1 MVLRFVVLV
10 LVSAVLGAAALFSG
24 APTVAHACSCSD
36 CDVLRD
42 YDTIVGGRVVSWSLP
57 EGVAAPGSYSVVNLE
72 FRTTQVFK
80 GDAADSLVLVD
91 TGSYFANG
99 GVVSW
104 SGPGGGACG
113 TLDADPTGAYFVAGL
128 RPMPDGRFSI
138 ARFAVVFMGPE
149 PEGEWY
155 HRAIAR
161 LSVLGPP
168 RPPAAGNSGPVGH
181 ADARI
186 DPVLLGGLFAGGGL
200 LLIFV
205 VVLIGPR
212 RDDR

>member
-1 MVLRFVVLV
+1 MLRLVMVAF
-10 LVSAVLGAAALFSG
+10 VSAVMAVAALFTG
-24 APTVAHACSCSD
+24 APEAAHACSCPDS
-36 CDVLRD
+36 DVLRD

-99 GVVSW
+99 STNYWMGS
-104 SGPGGGACG
+104 GGACG
-113 TLDADPTGAYFVAGL
+113 TLHGDPTGAYFIAGL
-128 RPMPDGRFSI
+128 RPLPDGRFSI
-138 ARFAVVFMGPE
+138 SRFAMVFIGPE
-149 PEGEWY
+149 PEGDWY
-155 HRAIAR
+155 DRALTR
-161 LSVLGPP
+161 LSVVGPP
-168 RPPAAGNSGPVGH
+168 RPPAAGNSGPVDH

-186 DPVLLGGLFAGGGL
+186 EPLLLGGLFVGGGL

-212 RDDR
+212 NDGL